1 MIFSF
6 IGEESVSAGKK
17 SILTDN
23 PTWIIDP
30 IDGTTNFVHR
40 SDRNRKIHLSYLLN
54 ELHPFMILTP
64 PPPPK
69 RMEQKIIFNYLS
81 FTQGIIVANVFQGVP
96 FSCKKN

>member
-40 SDRNRKIHLSYLLN
+40 LDRDRKIHLSYPLKWATSFYDTN
-54 ELHPFMILTP
+54 P
-64 PPPPK
+64 PLK
-69 RMEQKIIFNYLS
+69 RMEQKRIFNYLS
-81 FTQGIIVANVFQGVP
+81 FTQGIIIVANVFQGVP
-96 FSCKKN
+96 FSCKKK